1 MSTVQKTMD
10 AVITTGEYTDN
21 QGNLKKKYMNI
32 GTLFVYQDGGLSLKL
47 DAMPIGGGNI
57 SFYDRKPKQQQQP
70 QQQGYSTSNGTN
82 NPSPVQQQGY
92 NQQQNP
98 PAAQHLPQQN
108 QNTMP
113 QQQVPGTQ
121 IPLEVDNM
129 EIPFNQ
135 GNTQPIYNV

>member
-47 DAMPIGGGNI
+47 DAMPISGGNI

-70 QQQGYSTSNGTN
+70 QQQGYST
-82 NPSPVQQQGY
+82 
-92 NQQQNP
+92 
-98 PAAQHLPQQN
+98 
-108 QNTMP
+108 
-113 QQQVPGTQ
+113 
-121 IPLEVDNM
+121 
-129 EIPFNQ
+129 
-135 GNTQPIYNV
+135 